1 MHRFGLEPMVIVEI
15 FNNGTHA
22 MGTMNF
28 SIPDDVK
35 EAFNKA
41 FEGENKSAV
50 ITRLMVRAIE
60 DVERSRRSRGFVERL
75 RQIRAR
81 GRQVTEDEVRRAREE
96 LRK

>member
-1 MHRFGLEPMVIVEI
+1 
-15 FNNGTHA
+15 

-50 ITRLMVRAIE
+50 VTRLMVRAIE
-60 DVERSRRSRGFVERL
+60 DKERASRSGDFVERL
-75 RQIRAR
+75 RAIREQSEPVTAEEIARAR
-81 GRQVTEDEVRRAREE
+81 QE
-96 LRK
+96 LRE

>member
-1 MHRFGLEPMVIVEI
+1 
-15 FNNGTHA
+15 

-50 ITRLMVRAIE
+50 VSSLMRKA
-60 DVERSRRSRGFVERL
+60 VEEKEREHRSRERL
-75 RQIRAR
+75 RAIRELGEPIASEDIARAR
-81 GRQVTEDEVRRAREE
+81 QEVRE
-96 LRK
+96 

>member
-1 MHRFGLEPMVIVEI
+1 
-15 FNNGTHA
+15 

-60 DVERSRRSRGFVERL
+60 DVERKQRSRNLVERL
-75 RQIRAR
+75 RAIREKAEPVTAEEIARAR
-81 GRQVTEDEVRRAREE
+81 QE
-96 LRK
+96 LRE

>member
-1 MHRFGLEPMVIVEI
+1 
-15 FNNGTHA
+15 

-50 ITRLMVRAIE
+50 VTRLMVRAIE
-60 DVERSRRSRGFVERL
+60 DKERAPSRDFVERL
-75 RQIRAR
+75 RAIREQATDDKTR
-81 GRQVTEDEVRRAREE
+81 EIRLDALSRNCCGCSGR
-96 LRK
+96 

>member
-1 MHRFGLEPMVIVEI
+1 
-15 FNNGTHA
+15 

-35 EAFNKA
+35 EAFNRA

-50 ITRLMVRAIE
+50 IARLMRKAIE
-60 DVERSRRSRGFVERL
+60 EKDRNRRSQGFVERL
-75 RQIRAR
+75 REIRAR
-81 GRQVTEDEVRRAREE
+81 SRPTTDDEIRRAREE

>member
-1 MHRFGLEPMVIVEI
+1 
-15 FNNGTHA
+15 

-60 DVERSRRSRGFVERL
+60 DEERTRRSRGFVERL
-75 RQIRAR
+75 RQIRANSR
-81 GRQVTEDEVRRAREE
+81 PMTDDEIRQAREE

>member
-1 MHRFGLEPMVIVEI
+1 
-15 FNNGTHA
+15 

-41 FEGENKSAV
+41 FEGENKSAIV
-50 ITRLMVRAIE
+50 TRLMVQAIE
-60 DVERSRRSRGFVERL
+60 DVERRRKSVGFVERI
-75 RQIRAR
+75 RQIRAK
-81 GRQVTEDEVRRAREE
+81 GRPVTEDEIRRAREE

>member
-1 MHRFGLEPMVIVEI
+1 
-15 FNNGTHA
+15 

-50 ITRLMVRAIE
+50 VTGLMRRAIE
-60 DVERSRRSRGFVERL
+60 ERQQRAKQDDAFDALIEEL
-75 RQIRAR
+75 LRAR
-81 GRQVTEDEVRRAREE
+81 AQDPPMSDEEIRRIRVEGRP
-96 LRK
+96 